1 MAKLSEQK
9 KVELLENEVLT
20 GTVENTAKII
30 AEYRLSGLWR
40 LYGVKTS
47 YYTRHGDVHR

>member
-9 KVELLENEVLT
+9 KIELLENEVLT

-30 AEYRLSGLWR
+30 AEYGPFEFTAALFLLMSLLRRS
-40 LYGVKTS
+40 
-47 YYTRHGDVHR
+47 